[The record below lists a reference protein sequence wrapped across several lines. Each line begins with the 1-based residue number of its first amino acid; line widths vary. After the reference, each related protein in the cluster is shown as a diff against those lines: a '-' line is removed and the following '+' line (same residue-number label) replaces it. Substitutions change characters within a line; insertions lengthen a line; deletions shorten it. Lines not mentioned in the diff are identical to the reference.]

1 MRFEKEKNIYGDEA
15 VLKRF
20 QANETSIAV
29 VQGKISALISES
41 ELVELENSNATM
53 YSKLASAIMDIDS
66 LTLNFSDL
74 TTKYNTV
81 SGQYTSLDSKVAQYK
96 ASVDGLEADITS
108 VQQNISK
115 NYSTTTQM
123 NAAITAKANEI
134 TAELSAVRTT
144 LQNDY
149 STTTAMNAAIKAS
162 VDGLSSTV
170 SKTYATTT
178 QLNTAKSDAISTAKS
193 YTDSAKSSALTTA
206 KGYADAAENAANSN
220 TENLLKNY
228 STTIQMNSAITQKV
242 NSLSATVSSTYAT
255 KTSLASATSRITT
268 LETWKNE
275 ASLKI
280 TDSAIVSTVTSST
293 AWSDKVNVNQIGTL
307 IQQNANSVKIAWNN
321 ISKYIQFESGS
332 LAIYNGAVSTSQKRA
347 VFDQDGIHFWRDGYY
362 VGKIGTN
369 RWVDN
374 DAHKGLVF
382 DLEYQAKYMAWAY
395 KKSESADVYSSIL
408 TFSRDNSICDYLG
421 LWLGADLYANG
432 YNIYIGENKNRRIFN
447 YSNGIGI
454 RSNDNIFL
462 EIGSTNIL
470 SIDSGGV
477 YTNKLLEIGNGG
489 GITAYNNTKLNFYSD
504 LNMHNF
510 SVLNNSDERLKE
522 NISDPDISAIDVVYG
537 MQVCQY
543 DWRGSGNHV
552 SAGLIAQQVMEIVP
566 EAVKQDGDGLYAID
580 YISLIPY
587 LIGAIQYLYEVQMKK
602 KNKKAKYVIEEYSE
616 EEISE
621 ALRKAAAPVQ
631 IKKEKIRVV
640 PESVKFKMK

>member
-1 MRFEKEKNIYGDEA
+1 MRFEKEINIYGDEA

-41 ELVELENSNATM
+41 ELVELENSQATM
-53 YSKLASAIMDIDS
+53 YSKLASAILDIDS

-81 SGQYTSLDSKVAQYK
+81 SGQYTSLDSKVAEYK
-96 ASVDGLEADITS
+96 ASVDGLSADITA
-108 VQQNISK
+108 VEQNLSK
-115 NYSTTTQM
+115 NYSTTSQM
-123 NAAITAKANEI
+123 NAAINAKAGEI
-134 TAELSAVRTT
+134 SAEVSAVRTT

-149 STTTAMNAAIKAS
+149 STTSQM
-162 VDGLSSTV
+162 
-170 SKTYATTT
+170 
-178 QLNTAKSDAISTAKS
+178 NTAITAK
-193 YTDSAKSSALTTA
+193 
-206 KGYADAAENAANSN
+206 
-220 TENLLKNY
+220 
-228 STTIQMNSAITQKV
+228 V
-242 NSLSATVSSTYAT
+242 NELSLSVSS
-255 KTSLASATSRITT
+255 SLASATNRITT

-280 TDSAIVSTVTSST
+280 TDSAIISTVTSST

-307 IQQNANSVKIAWNN
+307 IQQNASSVKIAWNN
-321 ISKYIQFESGS
+321 ISQYIQFESGS
-332 LAIYNGAVSTSQKRA
+332 LAIYNGAVSTSQKRS

-432 YNIYIGENKNRRIFN
+432 NNIYLGANKNRRIFN

-454 RSNDNIFL
+454 RSNDSIFL
-462 EIGSTNIL
+462 EIGSSGTNIL
-470 SIDSGGV
+470 SIDSGGL
-477 YTNKLLEIGNGG
+477 YTNKLLEVGGGG
-489 GITAYNNTKLNFYSD
+489 GITAYNDTKLNFYAD

-522 NISDPDISAIDVVYG
+522 NIMDPEIDPLEAVCCL
-537 MQVCQY
+537 QVCQY
-543 DWRGSGNHV
+543 DWRESGKHV
-552 SAGLIAQQVMEIVP
+552 PVGLIAQQVMEIVP
-566 EAVKQDGDGLYAID
+566 EAVKQGRDGLYAID

-587 LIGAIQYLYEVQMKK
+587 LIGAIQCLYDSLGKK
-602 KNKKAKYVIEEYSE
+602 KNKKVKYVPAEYSV

-621 ALRKAAAPVQ
+621 ALLKAAAPAQ
-631 IKKEKIRVV
+631 IKKEKIRVA
-640 PESVKFKMK
+640 PGSVKFKMK